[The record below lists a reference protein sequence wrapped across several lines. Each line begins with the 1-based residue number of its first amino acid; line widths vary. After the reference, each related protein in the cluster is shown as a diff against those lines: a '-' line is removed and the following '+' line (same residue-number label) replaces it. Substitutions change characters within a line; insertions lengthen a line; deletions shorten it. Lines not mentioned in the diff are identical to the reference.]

1 MNPNPHYSKYTSSPT
16 KQFKALLDQI
26 LQSYRHI
33 LGIESSCGT
42 AEALTMELRSILGA
56 YEQMQNVYSQLLNE
70 SSCDNDLLNVIRNTM
85 RDPFLTTLKMQMS
98 LLSLEDVASN
108 PVLIKDQANL
118 TIKTMNQDSTI
129 SKLEELSNSDST
141 SKTHV

>member
-1 MNPNPHYSKYTSSPT
+1 MMNPTE
-16 KQFKALLDQI
+16 QFKTLLGQI
-26 LQSYRHI
+26 LQSYRNI
-33 LGIESSCGT
+33 LDIESSGGT
-42 AEALTMELRSILGA
+42 AEALTTELRSILGA

-70 SSCDNDLLNVIRNTM
+70 SPCDNDLLNVIRNTM

-98 LLSLEDVASN
+98 LLSLDDVISN

-118 TIKTMNQDSTI
+118 TIKTMNQGGAL
-129 SKLEELSNSDST
+129 SKLEDLFGSDST

>member
-1 MNPNPHYSKYTSSPT
+1 MNTT
-16 KQFKALLDQI
+16 EQFKTLLGQI
-26 LQSYRHI
+26 LQSYRNI
-33 LGIESSCGT
+33 LDIESSGGT
-42 AEALTMELRSILGA
+42 AEALTTELRSILGA

-70 SSCDNDLLNVIRNTM
+70 SPCDNDLLNVIRNTM

-98 LLSLEDVASN
+98 LLSLDDVISN

-118 TIKTMNQDSTI
+118 TIKTMNQGGAL
-129 SKLEELSNSDST
+129 SKLEDLFGSDST